1 MTALHLSAQQ
11 VREDMVRLLLGRKAD
26 PLAAGGPK
34 GQLPLHIV
42 CSRPTGQAL
51 TPLQLL
57 LKATG
62 KDARLTKDKAGNIPL
77 MLAVEVGNHGI
88 CRELL
93 MVDAKEQLS
102 VRRPDI
108 RDTPLHIASRRRDID
123 LMRLLIEKGAAV
135 NLQNSEGMTPL
146 HIAAMEGDEGML
158 KVLSQANARANI
170 LDRRDRA
177 PVHLAA
183 ERGHTNAVEILLD
196 KFKASISQRTKD
208 GSTLM
213 HIASAAG
220 FPDIAMIFMKRGV
233 PIHTSN
239 KVGLFIQDFQLA
251 IFNCHILQL

>member
-1 MTALHLSAQQ
+1 
-11 VREDMVRLLLGRKAD
+11 
-26 PLAAGGPK
+26 
-34 GQLPLHIV
+34 
-42 CSRPTGQAL
+42 
-51 TPLQLL
+51 
-57 LKATG
+57 
-62 KDARLTKDKAGNIPL
+62 

-220 FPDIAMIFMKRGV
+220 FPDIA
-233 PIHTSN
+233 
-239 KVGLFIQDFQLA
+239 
-251 IFNCHILQL
+251 